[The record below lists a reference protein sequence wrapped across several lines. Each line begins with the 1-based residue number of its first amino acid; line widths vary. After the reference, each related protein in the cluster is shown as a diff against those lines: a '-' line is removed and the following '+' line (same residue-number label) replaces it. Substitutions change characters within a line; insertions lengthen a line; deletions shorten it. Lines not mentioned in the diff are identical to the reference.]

1 MKKIISLVLVL
12 MLVLGFAAVAEEKG
26 EGVMTYADYAAA
38 ELDAE
43 VVIEAY
49 VQAHQSWWDNKI
61 TVYAQDTEG
70 GYFMY
75 EMACSEED
83 AEKLVPGT
91 KVKVTGYKSEGAGE
105 VEIADCTFE
114 FVEAEPYIAEAEDVT
129 ALLGTDEIINKQ
141 NLFVAFKGMTV
152 EAYDESGAAFVYQD
166 PENKCKDLYFKVSV
180 DGATYEFCVESYL
193 CDENSET
200 YKAVTELQVGQVV
213 DLEGFLYWY
222 EGANPHIT
230 SVAVVG

>member
-12 MLVLGFAAVAEEKG
+12 MLVLSFAAVAEEKG

-49 VQAHQSWWDNKI
+49 VQAHQSWWDNKV

-70 GYFMY
+70 GYFIY
-75 EMACSEED
+75 ELACSEED
-83 AEKLVPGT
+83 AEKLVPGA
-91 KVKVTGYKSEGAGE
+91 KIKVTGYKSEWAGE
-105 VEIADCTFE
+105 VEIADATFE
-114 FVEAEPYIAEAEDVT
+114 FEEADPFIAEAEDVT
-129 ALLGTDEIINKQ
+129 ALLGTDELAEKQ
-141 NLFVAFKGMTV
+141 NLFVAFKGVTV
-152 EAYDESGAAFVYQD
+152 EAYDESGAAFAYQD
-166 PENKCKDLYFKVSV
+166 PENKAKDLYFKVSYE
-180 DGATYEFCVESYL
+180 GATYEFCVESYL
-193 CDENSET
+193 CDESSET
-200 YKAVTELQVGQVV
+200 YKAVTELEVGQVV

-230 SVAVVG
+230 VVK